1 MSTIK
6 TLYGVVL
13 KSKDGGVRMNSFLI
27 KESALK
33 EAEETI
39 KAIKSSNKKGFKVYL
54 SELEYDEYKNRILSN
69 NLINDESELLFE
81 N

>member
-1 MSTIK
+1 MSTIT

-13 KSKDGGVRMNSFLI
+13 KRKDGGVNMNSFLI

-39 KAIKSSNKKGFKVYL
+39 ELIKSSNKKGFKVYL
-54 SELEYDEYKNRILSN
+54 SELVYDEYKNKILSD

-81 N
+81 V